1 MYFVTRG
8 AVEVLLSLD
17 SEPIKTLKSGSTFG
31 ETALLSS
38 DKRNAYIRASEGL
51 VDASIA
57 ASGEPFVELYVL
69 SQKGLQKTLDRYP
82 EIRTALE
89 MDVRRRNEQLVQVA
103 GGLVVDITCVFSKFC
118 RLCVAHVNV
127 STHASLPPHRQ
138 PHVNVRGLVAGAIP
152 APHPLERPLLRA

>member
-1 MYFVTRG
+1 MRKGDEGDEMYFVTRG

-89 MDVRRRNEQLVQVA
+89 MDVQRRNEQLEQMA
-103 GGLVVDITCVFSKFC
+103 GPERAPELEPEPDHT
-118 RLCVAHVNV
+118 
-127 STHASLPPHRQ
+127 
-138 PHVNVRGLVAGAIP
+138 IP
-152 APHPLERPLLRA
+152 EEPEP